1 MTSSCTERCHQPEVC
16 SQLQF
21 EFRIHDDLKMLRLNA
36 TAGAN
41 PKVLMLRVVPFFSAL
56 DV

>member
-1 MTSSCTERCHQPEVC
+1 MTPSCTERCHQPEVC

-41 PKVLMLRVVPFFSAL
+41 PKVLMLRVVPFFSAW